1 LWFQYCIQILAIK
14 DLIRP
19 PRRDDFKDVYIV
31 TELMDTDLHQI
42 IRSNQSLTD
51 DHCQV
56 CCLLLVLL
64 YSMKIVLVETSFV
77 VASLDLSIYTC
88 FLVHNYVL
96 YLLVLTLVLSV
107 LSSTIISYMFCVA
120 VLLVSVATRS
130 KIRALSKCFAP

>member
-1 LWFQYCIQILAIK
+1 
-14 DLIRP
+14 
-19 PRRDDFKDVYIV
+19 
-31 TELMDTDLHQI
+31 
-42 IRSNQSLTD
+42 
-51 DHCQV
+51 
-56 CCLLLVLL
+56 
-64 YSMKIVLVETSFV
+64 MKIVVETSFV